1 MQGNNY
7 GTQHGNP
14 YAMANGQTNNYP
26 SAKDQN
32 YTSNWNQATQGG
44 TGQSHG
50 FQHNGPTHTYFP
62 SNYRPS
68 SRDWQEQHE
77 HPSLPSSG
85 DLQSPRKRPYSTAFA
100 KAPATGPRPQAAPAV
115 PSFNAG
121 IPLSLPSKPT
131 EPPPVKNKKPRKHN
145 QLGLTP
151 ASQDHDS
158 STDDENEEAKL
169 ASTVANTIN
178 IVQFEYNGRI
188 ATLRTAAEIAAWIA
202 ERKKRYPTQA
212 KAEAAKKEAA
222 EKKQKWVEEKK
233 RREEA
238 SKAKQAEREH
248 AQKEEQRL
256 KTFEPKKKVAEEKA
270 REKAG
275 KARQDEV
282 EEDESHETKANKAR
296 IKADKLRRKAEKAEL
311 KVLEAEA
318 AARMARDRCTSLQ
331 SSASTQYEL
340 NFGNS
345 SAGPITP
352 IEKRDDEAIAENNI
366 GTEGTTIDKAEEEG
380 MRVPK
385 LQDLLDAK
393 APIVEE
399 EDEEEVSESSSSLSP
414 SDSPTLSDSE
424 TTSSSASSS
433 SSSSSDSDSDS
444 DSAPEQ
450 TTSKRLHPTRVGPP
464 PRRPPPVHTHHLC
477 RSLLASGHCK
487 RGADCHYSH
496 DLPDTLPSLD
506 ERKDK
511 LKEKRK
517 VRLGKAK
524 GINIPAA
531 TTKERR
537 KGLWQVMV
545 EKEQEE
551 ERKQVLRAIIFMGK
565 NGMLGEDEMK
575 PGEVDSALGTL
586 PQ

>member
-1 MQGNNY
+1 MQVDNY
-7 GTQHGNP
+7 GTQHGNS
-14 YAMANGQTNNYP
+14 YAMAYGQTDNYP
-26 SAKDQN
+26 STRDQS

-44 TGQSHG
+44 TIQSHD
-50 FQHNGPTHTYFP
+50 FQHNGPNNTHFP

-68 SRDWQEQHE
+68 LRDRQEQHG
-77 HPSLPSSG
+77 HPSPPLSG
-85 DLQSPRKRPYSTAFA
+85 GPQPPRKRPYSTAFT
-100 KAPATGPRPQAAPAV
+100 KSPITGPKPQAAPAV
-115 PSFNAG
+115 PSFNAS
-121 IPLSLPSKPT
+121 IPFSLPPKPT

-151 ASQDHDS
+151 ASQDHES
-158 STDDENEEAKL
+158 SSNDENEEAKL
-169 ASTVANTIN
+169 SSMIANDAD

-222 EKKQKWVEEKK
+222 EKKQKWVDEKK

-238 SKAKQAEREH
+238 AKAKRAEREQ
-248 AQKEEQRL
+248 AQKEELRL
-256 KTFEPKKKVAEEKA
+256 KALELKKKIAEEKV
-270 REKAG
+270 RKKAG

-282 EEDESHETKANKAR
+282 EEDEDHEIKAKKAR
-296 IKADKLRRKAEKAEL
+296 IKADKLRLKAEKAEL

-318 AARMARDRCTSLQ
+318 AARKARDRRASLQ

-340 NFGNS
+340 NFKDS
-345 SAGPITP
+345 SAKDVDSSIAMEGN
-352 IEKRDDEAIAENNI
+352 DDEAMVENTI
-366 GTEGTTIDKAEEEG
+366 GTEGTNINKAERKG
-380 MRVPK
+380 MKLPK
-385 LQDLLDAK
+385 SHDPQDAK

-399 EDEEEVSESSSSLSP
+399 RDKGQISESSSSLSP
-414 SDSPTLSDSE
+414 SDSPALSDPE
-424 TTSSSASSS
+424 PTSSSASSPT
-433 SSSSSDSDSDS
+433 SSDFGSESE
-444 DSAPEQ
+444 SAPEQ
-450 TTSKRLHPTRVGPP
+450 TTSKRLHPTRVAPP
-464 PRRPPPVHTHHLC
+464 PRRPPIHTQHLC
-477 RSLLASGHCK
+477 RSLLATGHCK
-487 RGADCHYSH
+487 RGAECHYSH

-524 GINIPAA
+524 AIDVPTAM
-531 TTKERR
+531 TKERR

-551 ERKQVLRAIIFMGK
+551 ERKQVLRAIIFMGE
-565 NGMLGEDEMK
+565 NEMLGEDEK
-575 PGEVDSALGTL
+575 EVGGVDGAT
-586 PQ
+586 